1 MKKVISIL
9 LSLVLIVSLV
19 PFGQAASFKDVS
31 SSYIFYDEITYLT
44 EKEIISGFADGTFK
58 PNQPV
63 TRAQAAIMIGK
74 AINLNGA
81 QQKTIFSDVGASN
94 GASGYIQSAVNA
106 GIIQGFNDGTFK
118 PNNPV
123 TRGQLAI
130 FLTRAFNLTA
140 TTQVSFSDVPTSSS
154 AYSYIGKLVAANITS
169 GYDDNTYRPEQAV
182 TRGQF
187 SAFMARTLKSKEP
200 TEAPVVTGDTYKINY
215 KVLTDGTDK
224 ESIMNTYVNQTAYL
238 QVTDGKNYVY
248 MEFKN
253 SSFITDFK
261 VEGKKVETIKEAN
274 DSKIVKFE
282 VADLSTKTNAWVK
295 VDIAAMNYH
304 HEYDIQLQFDVASM
318 VKTTE
323 PIPN

>member
-1 MKKVISIL
+1 MKKALSFL
-9 LSLVLIVSLV
+9 LSFVLIVSLV
-19 PFGQAASFKDVS
+19 PVGQAASFKDVS
-31 SSYIFYDEITYLT
+31 SSYMFYDEITYLT
-44 EKEIISGFADGTFK
+44 EREIISGFADGNFK

-74 AINLNGA
+74 AINLNGSP
-81 QQKTIFSDVGASN
+81 QKTIFSDVGTSN

-130 FLTRAFNLTA
+130 FLTRAFDLTA
-140 TTQVSFSDVPTSSS
+140 TTKVSFSDVPTSSS
-154 AYSYIGKLVAANITS
+154 AYSYIGNLVAANITS

-187 SAFMARTLKSKEP
+187 SAFMTRTLKSKEP
-200 TEAPVVTGDTYKINY
+200 TEAPVIGETYKINY

-224 ESIMNTYVNQTAYL
+224 DSIMNTYVNQTAFL
-238 QVTDGKNYVY
+238 QVTDNKNEVY

-282 VADLSTKTNAWVK
+282 VADLSAKTNAWVK
-295 VDIAAMNYH
+295 VDIAEMNYH
-304 HEYDIQLQFDVASM
+304 HEYDVQLQFDVDSM
-318 VKTTE
+318 VETTE

>member
-1 MKKVISIL
+1 MKKALSFL
-9 LSLVLIVSLV
+9 LSFVLIISLV
-19 PFGQAASFKDVS
+19 PVGQAASFKDVS
-31 SSYIFYDEITYLT
+31 SSYLFYDEITYLT
-44 EKEIISGFADGTFK
+44 DKNIISGFTDGNFK

-74 AINLNGA
+74 AINLNGSP
-81 QQKTIFSDVGASN
+81 QRTIFSDVGPSN
-94 GASGYIQSAVNA
+94 GASGYIHSAVNA

-140 TTQVSFSDVPTSSS
+140 TTTVSFSDVPTSSS

-187 SAFMARTLKSKEP
+187 SAFMTRTLKSKVP
-200 TEAPVVTGDTYKINY
+200 AEAPVIGETYKINY

-224 ESIMNTYVNQTAYL
+224 ESIMNTYVNQTAFL
-238 QVTDGKNYVY
+238 HVTDGKNEVY

-261 VEGKKVETIKEAN
+261 VQGKEIETIKEVN
-274 DSKIVKFE
+274 DTKIVKFE

-295 VDIAAMNYH
+295 VDIAEMNYH
-304 HEYDIQLQFDVASM
+304 HEYNIQLQFDLDSM
-318 VKTTE
+318 VQTTE
-323 PIPN
+323 PVPQ

>member
-1 MKKVISIL
+1 MKKALSFL
-9 LSLVLIVSLV
+9 LSFVLIISLV
-19 PFGQAASFKDVS
+19 PIGQAASFKDVF
-31 SSYIFYDEITYLT
+31 SSYLFYDEITYLT
-44 EKEIISGFADGTFK
+44 EKNIISGFTDGNFK

-74 AINLNGA
+74 AVNLNGTP
-81 QQKTIFSDVGASN
+81 QKTVFTDVGASN

-130 FLTRAFNLTA
+130 FLTRAFHLTA
-140 TTQVSFSDVPTSSS
+140 TTKVNFSDVSTSSS
-154 AYSYIGKLVAANITS
+154 AYAYIGKLVAANITS

-187 SAFMARTLKSKEP
+187 SAFMARTLQSKQP
-200 TEAPVVTGDTYKINY
+200 TETPVTGDTYKINY
-215 KVLTDGTDK
+215 KVLTDGTDQ

-238 QVTDGKNYVY
+238 QVADGKNTVY

-253 SSFITDFK
+253 ASFITDFK
-261 VEGKKVETIKEAN
+261 VEGKNVGTVKEVN
-274 DSKIVKFE
+274 DSKFVKFE
-282 VADLSTKTNAWVK
+282 VADLSAKTNAWVK
-295 VDIAAMNYH
+295 VDIAEMNYH
-304 HEYDIQLQFDVASM
+304 HEYDIQLQFDVDSM
-318 VKTTE
+318 VQTTE
-323 PIPN
+323 SVPN